1 MKFITPIYEGTKG
14 NVQVLNKLLESKGLE
29 PLPLDTNLKATAYCG
44 EHQIPTIDLSFID
57 EVEGL
62 HNVIVV
68 QQDCDEYYY
77 FDWKIFEL

>member
-14 NVQVLNKLLESKGLE
+14 NVQVLNKLLKSKGLE
-29 PLPLDTNLKATAYCG
+29 PLSPKIELKATAFYD
-44 EHQIPTIDLSFID
+44 ENEIPTIELSFID
-57 EVEGL
+57 EDEGL